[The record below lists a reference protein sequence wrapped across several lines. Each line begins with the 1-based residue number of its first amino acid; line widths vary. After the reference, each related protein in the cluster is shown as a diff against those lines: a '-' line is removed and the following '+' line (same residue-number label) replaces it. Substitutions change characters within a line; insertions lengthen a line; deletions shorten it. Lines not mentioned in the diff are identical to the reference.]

1 MPDLDLS
8 KSQRAAEAGGQW
20 LAGGV
25 GSMARG
31 TGAGYAGHPIVAQSG
46 QGARLT
52 DVDGNTYIDYLL
64 ALGPLIHGH
73 RPEAVTRAVVRA
85 LEDSGSMLGLATELE
100 YAVARQV
107 VEAVPSV
114 DLVRFSN
121 SGTEVV
127 QMALRLARAFTGK
140 EKIVKFEGHFH
151 GWGENIHWSIK
162 PPLPAA
168 GLAHAPRAVPV
179 SPGVPEGL
187 GGTLIIQPW
196 NNRAV
201 LERTLRERH
210 HEIAAIITEPLMAN
224 CGCVEAE
231 PGYLDFLRTITAQ
244 YGILLIFDEVITG
257 FRLALGGAQAYYGV
271 TPDLTTMAKALGAG
285 YPVSALGGR
294 RDIMDLV
301 ATNQVPY
308 LGTYNTSTVVM
319 AAAQAT
325 LAELAR
331 PGVYERLH
339 ALGNRLSNGLCQL
352 FRAQGIP
359 CVVQGPGPVFQLWFT
374 DQPSTNYRETVA
386 RAKPAFYAAFQRAML
401 KRGVLFHP
409 SQTEHFFLST
419 AHTEADIDATLNV
432 AEAAVAEIK
441 PQFI

>member
-1 MPDLDLS
+1 MAEIDHS
-8 KSQRAAEAGGQW
+8 ASQLAYAGGSQY

-31 TGAGYAGHPIVAQSG
+31 TGAGYAGHPIVAKSG

-52 DVDGNTYIDYLL
+52 DVDGNEYLDYLL

-73 RPEAVTRAVVRA
+73 RPPAVTQAVTAA
-85 LEDSGSMLGLATELE
+85 LADSGSMLGLATELE

-107 VEAVPSV
+107 VEAVPGV

-121 SGTEVV
+121 SGTEAV

-151 GWGENIHWSIK
+151 GWGENIQWSIK
-162 PPLPAA
+162 PPVPAA
-168 GLAHAPRAVPV
+168 GLPHAPRAVPL
-179 SPGVPEGL
+179 SPGVPEAL

-196 NNRAV
+196 NNREV

-210 HEIAAIITEPLMAN
+210 HEIAAVITEPLMAN
-224 CGCVEAE
+224 CGCVEAQ
-231 PGYLDFLRTITAQ
+231 PGYLQFLRDLTAQ
-244 YGILLIFDEVITG
+244 YGVLLIFDEVITG
-257 FRLALGGAQAYYGV
+257 FRLALGGAQAHYNV
-271 TPDLTTMAKALGAG
+271 TPDLTTMAKALGGG
-285 YPVSALGGR
+285 YPISAIGGR
-294 RDIMDLV
+294 RDIMELV

-325 LAELAR
+325 LAGLAQ
-331 PGVYERLH
+331 PGVYDRLH
-339 ALGNRLSNGLCQL
+339 ALGHRLSNGLCSR
-352 FRAQGIP
+352 FRTQGIP

-374 DQPSTNYRETVA
+374 DEPATNYREA
-386 RAKPAFYAAFQRAML
+386 AAKSKPAFFAAFQRAML

-419 AHTEADIDATLNV
+419 AHTDADVDQTLAAADV
-432 AEAAVAEIK
+432 AIPEIK
-441 PQFI
+441 GQFA